1 MLDAEPWIRYFPVSA
16 PPTTPWTV
24 LFFPHSGG
32 SAGSYQHLAAQLAD
46 TARTACVQYPG
57 RGERQREPLFAD
69 VHVLA
74 DQVAEVLARVH
85 EGGPVIFFG
94 HSLGAAVA

>member
-32 SAGSYQHLAAQLAD
+32 SYQHLAAQLAD
-46 TARTACVQYPG
+46 MARTACVHPF
-57 RGERQREPLFAD
+57 E
-69 VHVLA
+69 
-74 DQVAEVLARVH
+74 
-85 EGGPVIFFG
+85 FG
-94 HSLGAAVA
+94 HWVLTALGIAGWEAVVGCPGPLLSAVVDVRGGCQNGS